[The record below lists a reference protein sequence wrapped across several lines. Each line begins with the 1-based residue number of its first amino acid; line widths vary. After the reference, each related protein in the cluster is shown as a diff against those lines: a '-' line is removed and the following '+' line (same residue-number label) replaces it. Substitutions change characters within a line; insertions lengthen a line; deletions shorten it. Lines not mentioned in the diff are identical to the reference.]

1 MKKWLSL
8 LLAACMLFS
17 LAACSQEDVDTERG
31 VVLEEIGMWTPPWI
45 FWTR

>member
-17 LAACSQEDVDTERG
+17 LAACSQEDVDTALDLLDAVTDTLSE
-31 VVLEEIGMWTPPWI
+31 
-45 FWTR
+45 